1 MGYDPGLTLERDAV
15 GSWPRNGEGGGA
27 GTGDRGQGGRITRA

>member
-15 GSWPRNGEGGGA
+15 GSWPRNGEGGA
-27 GTGDRGQGGRITRA
+27 GTGDREVG